1 MDKLKEKALP
11 YLGGPDYQSLKVLEA
26 WNQIFADFKAKNLV
40 VKGVTID
47 ERGAWQVTLD
57 NDIVLKL
64 GRGDW
69 KTKLDR
75 FVTIY
80 PQIEVPEGKR
90 IDYVDLRYASA
101 SAAVGL
107 TEK

>member
-1 MDKLKEKALP
+1 MEQNRVRHKRGNRFPIAEWISKEKALP

-26 WNQIFADFKAKNLV
+26 WNQIFADFKAKNLL

-47 ERGAWQVTLD
+47 DRGAWQVTLD

-69 KTKLDR
+69 KPKLDR
-75 FVTIY
+75 FVN
-80 PQIEVPEGKR
+80 
-90 IDYVDLRYASA
+90 DLS
-101 SAAVGL
+101 
-107 TEK
+107 TN